1 MRNSSE
7 WTEAELDGSRITL
20 QISVNIMNDQHD
32 FIDGWAHTI
41 CNIIANSQLF
51 AVMNDVNSWQNMYP
65 IREFCLRE
73 LASLAGHRY
82 TVTYHISDKPRDL
95 PHQGLHLKRTK
106 NSLSHD
112 DASLRTSLSLKELIN
127 ISYLRLKKGRARYSI
142 MQNPLAAFLL
152 ADTRYSGRK
161 SPSLLNGVESHLH
174 TNSPVII
181 LESMMHTLFAF

>member
-1 MRNSSE
+1 MMSTRGRTCIQSENSVYE
-7 WTEAELDGSRITL
+7 
-20 QISVNIMNDQHD
+20 N
-32 FIDGWAHTI
+32 
-41 CNIIANSQLF
+41 
-51 AVMNDVNSWQNMYP
+51 
-65 IREFCLRE
+65 
-73 LASLAGHRY
+73 
-82 TVTYHISDKPRDL
+82 L
-95 PHQGLHLKRTK
+95 PHSPVTGIRSPTTFPTSQETYLTKGLHLKRTK